1 MLNPNY
7 EYRYQLTRTSRSTE
21 ERGNTPIHFSNERL
35 PSNLNK
41 SSMKIFVRP
50 SNDCQNY
57 SLGDKVLVL
66 NRTFKNFTLQ
76 NTIHI
81 FIVLI
86 PTRLVFTCS
95 KLTIQTVEQG
105 VKYVQS

>member
-7 EYRYQLTRTSRSTE
+7 KYRYKLTRTSRSTE
-21 ERGNTPIHFSNERL
+21 EHGNTLLPFSNERL

-41 SSMKIFVRP
+41 SSMKTFVGP
-50 SNDCQNY
+50 LNDCQSY
-57 SLGDKVLVL
+57 SIRDKALVF
-66 NRTFKNFTLQ
+66 NQTFKNFTLQ

-86 PTRLVFTCS
+86 PTKLVFTCS
-95 KLTIQTVEQG
+95 KLTIETVEQG